1 MTSLY
6 RQREI
11 CKVWCEVHFFVF
23 SPHWVI
29 HSLSFVAYTMISS
42 WISEKPFTHGWSDV
56 FEGYCSE
63 NFRENTY
70 ATAKN
75 VAKRYICMRGADRQY
90 TIEVSTTW
98 PVIRKLDTSNANKF
112 LTCVGYFHFFMTSI
126 LLKCCRGFKY
136 CPKNCCR
143 DLCTRV
149 SRFRIFESRFRVWDC
164 IRRKYETES
173 ETESV

>member
-1 MTSLY
+1 MKY
-6 RQREI
+6 I
-11 CKVWCEVHFFVF
+11 FFVF

-70 ATAKN
+70 ASAKN
-75 VAKRYICMRGADRQY
+75 VAKRYICMRGADSQC

-112 LTCVGYFHFFMTSI
+112 LTCVGYFHFFITSI
-126 LLKCCRGFKY
+126 LIKCCRSFFKY
-136 CPKNCCR
+136 CPKYCCR
-143 DLCTRV
+143 NCLYILNRQGDKFKFLFDKV
-149 SRFRIFESRFRVWDC
+149 NWDC
-164 IRRKYETES
+164 CGEIS
-173 ETESV
+173 